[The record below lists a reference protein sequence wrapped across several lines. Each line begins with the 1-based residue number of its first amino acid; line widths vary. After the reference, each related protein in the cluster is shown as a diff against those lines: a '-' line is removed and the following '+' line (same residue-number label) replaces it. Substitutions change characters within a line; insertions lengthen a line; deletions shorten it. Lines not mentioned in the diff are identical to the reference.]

1 MASKNGSIKL
11 SEINQ
16 ALSDY
21 KVQSLERVVMEGD
34 IEIEVDLSN
43 GAKSTDMGCELTML
57 ALQLF
62 SFSKAMGYPAELC
75 FNPRTNEKTIGK

>member
-1 MASKNGSIKL
+1 MAGKDGSIKL

-21 KVQSLERVVMEGD
+21 KVQSLERVVMEGN
-34 IEIEVDLSN
+34 IEIEVDLGN
-43 GAKSTDMGCELTML
+43 GAKSVEMGHELTML

-62 SFSKAMGYPAELC
+62 NFSKAMGYPAELC
-75 FNPRTNEKTIGK
+75 FNSRTNEKTI